1 MLAVALSSAPAE
13 SETVQSSINERS
25 ARASVIISAI
35 LKRVFWKLAR
45 DWPKACR
52 SRMYSTVQLRV
63 PSMAPSE
70 PIASVSRSRGNS
82 SISTEKPSFSVPSTE
97 SPSTRTLSKNSS
109 EVSAEWRPIF
119 SRLRPRTNPSALSS
133 TINRLGYAES
143 DPTADVEGHDA
154 AAKAAIIASLAF
166 GGQVTLSDVHVEGIT
181 KITPE
186 DIDFA
191 HRLNHC
197 IKLLAITEK
206 QKIDGEDALC
216 VRVHPSMVPLTHP
229 LATVR
234 ESFNAIFVE
243 GDAMGELMFYGRGAG
258 GAPTASAVLGDL
270 IDASCNLK
278 RSNSASIGEFKPMK
292 ISPITDLESQY
303 FLEVEVDDQPGVLAQ
318 VATVFGEHHVSI
330 RSMEQECLDS
340 EARLI
345 FITHKAFESDFQAAI
360 EALNELETVRSV
372 GTVLRV
378 IGID

>member
-1 MLAVALSSAPAE
+1 MGIVNGTTNFILTKMAEDNMPYADALDEA
-13 SETVQSSINERS
+13 Q
-25 ARASVIISAI
+25 
-35 LKRVFWKLAR
+35 
-45 DWPKACR
+45 
-52 SRMYSTVQLRV
+52 
-63 PSMAPSE
+63 
-70 PIASVSRSRGNS
+70 
-82 SISTEKPSFSVPSTE
+82 
-97 SPSTRTLSKNSS
+97 
-109 EVSAEWRPIF
+109 
-119 SRLRPRTNPSALSS
+119 
-133 TINRLGYAES
+133 RLGYAES
-143 DPTADVEGHDA
+143 APTADVEGHDA

-166 GGQVTLSDVHVEGIT
+166 GGQVTLADVHVEGIT

-278 RSNSASIGEFKPMK
+278 RFNSASIGEFKPMK

-330 RSMEQECLDS
+330 RSMEQEGLDS

>member
-1 MLAVALSSAPAE
+1 MDCTKLRDVDLIIELIGGSEGPAKKLVFNALKNKKHVVTANKALIAKYGDQLSKIAE
-13 SETVQSSINERS
+13 ENNVNLEFE
-25 ARASVIISAI
+25 ASVCGGIPI
-35 LKRVFWKLAR
+35 L
-45 DWPKACR
+45 
-52 SRMYSTVQLRV
+52 
-63 PSMAPSE
+63 
-70 PIASVSRSRGNS
+70 
-82 SISTEKPSFSVPSTE
+82 
-97 SPSTRTLSKNSS
+97 RTLKDGLATNKINKVIGILNGTSNYILSEMENSNLN
-109 EVSAEWRPIF
+109 F
-119 SRLRPRTNPSALSS
+119 SDVLKKAQK
-133 TINRLGYAES
+133 LGYAES

-166 GGQVTLSDVHVEGIT
+166 GGQVTLGDVHVEGIT

-197 IKLLAITEK
+197 IKLLAIAEK

-234 ESFNAIFVE
+234 ESFNAIFLE
-243 GDAMGELMFYGRGAG
+243 GDAVGELMFYGRGAG

-278 RSNSASIGEFKPMK
+278 RSNSASIGEFKSMK
-292 ISPITDLESQY
+292 ISPIADLESQY

-318 VATVFGEHHVSI
+318 VATVLGEHHVSI
-330 RSMEQECLDS
+330 RSMEQEGLDS

-345 FITHKAFESDFQAAI
+345 FITHKAFESDFQAATD
-360 EALNELETVRSV
+360 ALNELETVRSV